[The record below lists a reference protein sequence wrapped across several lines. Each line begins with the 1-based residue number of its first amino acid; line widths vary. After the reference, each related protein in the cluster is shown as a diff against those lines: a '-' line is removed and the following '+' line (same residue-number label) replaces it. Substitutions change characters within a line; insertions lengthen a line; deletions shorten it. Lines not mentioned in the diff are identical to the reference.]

1 MNCFRKSF
9 CIAFAILIA
18 FLFTGCSE
26 SSETVRTGVLVSTDW
41 LQDHLNDPDLVV
53 LHSGTAELFDS
64 LHIPGARLI
73 LPHAFTMEIDGVRNQ
88 MPPADSIVDLLR
100 DVGVNNDSKIVLYH
114 EDIGLLNRTARV
126 FMTLDHLGLGQQT
139 MVLSGGLSAWIEEAY
154 ELSDEQADF
163 SPGNIELTDVKEI
176 FVTATELDKQRWNNQ
191 VVVIDARSDEEYFG
205 TAGTT
210 ESPAEGG
217 HIEGAYLLSYL
228 TLTYDDSPYL
238 FKSDKELEEL
248 FRIAGMESEKISII
262 YCNSGIKGS
271 LNYLIARHLSYP
283 VLFYDGSFEE
293 WQELELPFTGPLALP
308 DTTE

>member
-1 MNCFRKSF
+1 MNCFRKGS

-18 FLFTGCSE
+18 SLVTGCSE
-26 SSETVRTGVLVSTDW
+26 PPETGTTGILVSTDW
-41 LQDHLNDPDLVV
+41 LQDHLFDPDLVV

-114 EDIGLLNRTARV
+114 EDIGLLNRTSRV
-126 FMTLDHLGLGQQT
+126 FLTMDHLGLGEQT
-139 MVLSGGLSAWIEEAY
+139 RVLSGGLSAWMEEGN
-154 ELSDEQADF
+154 ELSDVQADF
-163 SPGNIELTDVKEI
+163 SPGNIELNDVKEI
-176 FVTATELDKQRWNNQ
+176 FITASELEKQRWNNQ

-205 TAGTT
+205 TAGTK
-210 ESPAEGG
+210 ESPAGGG

-238 FKSDKELEEL
+238 FKSDRELEEL
-248 FRIAGMESEKISII
+248 FRKAGMESEKMSII

-271 LNYLIARHLSYP
+271 LDYLIARHLSYP
-283 VLFYDGSFEE
+283 VQFYDGSFEE
-293 WQELELPFTGPLALP
+293 WEELELPFTGPVALP